1 MKKIYSKTTLAAVI
15 LEGDEIALVLK
26 ALKGWSPIIKPRE
39 EQDQQLDAMRSEL
52 EADAP
57 V

>member
-1 MKKIYSKTTLAAVI
+1 MRRRSAARASGG
-15 LEGDEIALVLK
+15 LFEIALVLK

>member
-1 MKKIYSKTTLAAVI
+1 MKKVYSGQTLAAVI